1 MELPNAG
8 TSHKVE
14 QDVHDREEEVQQIAS
29 LLRVKEAEEKERGNS
44 DEEEW
49 EESDLRARL
58 EEAKDRKMKAEE
70 ELMNLMSKVAEMEN
84 EEVHKQLVL

>member
-8 TSHKVE
+8 TSHEVE
-14 QDVHDREEEVQQIAS
+14 QDLHDREEEVQQIAN

-58 EEAKDRKMKAEE
+58 EEAKDRRMRAEE
-70 ELMNLMSKVAEMEN
+70 ELMNLISKVAEMEN